1 MTSIKDER
9 GFNQIFIDSPAARIR
24 KKRRFDYMISK
35 MDVNKPD
42 LSILE
47 IGSGTGEGISYITE
61 ITNATGIGLDLSAK
75 FIEISKNRYLSK
87 NLNFIQA
94 NFNESNINEV
104 LGGRKFDYIIGN
116 GILHHLYY
124 NLDSSLI
131 NLKLLL
137 KPQGKLIFIEP
148 NLYNPYVAAIFSIPF
163 LRRKTFL
170 EPDEMAFSKTFI
182 KKKCKK
188 AGFTN
193 IEVKIKDFL
202 LPTIPDYLIGTTI
215 KIGEIL
221 EKTPLTVIAQS
232 LYITAE

>member
-104 LGGRKFDYIIGN
+104 LGNRKFDYIIGN
-116 GILHHLYY
+116 GILHHLYF

>member
-75 FIEISKNRYLSK
+75 FTQISKNRYLSK

>member
-24 KKRRFDYMISK
+24 KKRRFDYIISK

>member
-47 IGSGTGEGISYITE
+47 IGSGTGEGISYISE
-61 ITNATGIGLDLSAK
+61 VTNATGIGLDLSAK
-75 FIEISKNRYLSK
+75 FIEISKTRYLNK

-94 NFNESNINEV
+94 NFNDSNINEV
-104 LGGRKFDYIIGN
+104 LGGRKFDYIVGN

-182 KKKCKK
+182 KRKCKM

-202 LPTIPDYLIGTTI
+202 LPNIPDHLINTTI
-215 KIGEIL
+215 KIGAIL

-232 LYITAE
+232 LFITAE

>member
-47 IGSGTGEGISYITE
+47 IGSGTGEGISYIAET
-61 ITNATGIGLDLSAK
+61 TNATGIGLDLSAK
-75 FIEISKNRYLSK
+75 FIEISKTRYLNK
-87 NLNFIQA
+87 KLNFIQA
-94 NFNESNINEV
+94 NFNDSNINEV
-104 LGGRKFDYIIGN
+104 LGNRKFDYIVGN

-182 KKKCKK
+182 TKKCKK
-188 AGFTN
+188 AGFSN

-202 LPTIPDYLIGTTI
+202 LPNIPDNLIGTTI

-221 EKTPLTVIAQS
+221 EKTALTVIAQS
-232 LYITAE
+232 LFITAE

>member
-35 MDVNKPD
+35 MDVNNPD

-104 LGGRKFDYIIGN
+104 LGNRKFDYIIGN
-116 GILHHLYY
+116 GILHHLYF